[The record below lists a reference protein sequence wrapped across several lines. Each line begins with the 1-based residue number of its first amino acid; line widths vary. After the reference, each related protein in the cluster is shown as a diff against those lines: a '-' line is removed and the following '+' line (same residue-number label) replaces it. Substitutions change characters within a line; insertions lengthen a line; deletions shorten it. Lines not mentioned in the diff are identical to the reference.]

1 LREADTCEDSIVV
14 VASQNC
20 VKIVPVDFLI
30 LLVNLCS
37 FTCLDFGNGVLYL
50 SLGCRDLYFAPSLIG
65 RHGVLYF
72 SHSEVDVRCA
82 PTNQHGDIK
91 LRRFGVLWEWSFCI
105 SKILGTLY
113 LKG

>member
-20 VKIVPVDFLI
+20 VKIVSVDFLI

-50 SLGCRDLYFAPSLIG
+50 SLRCRDLYFAPSLIG

-82 PTNQHGDIK
+82 PTIQHSDIK
-91 LRRFGVLWEWSFCI
+91 LRRFGVLWNGLFASAKFWAH
-105 SKILGTLY
+105 
-113 LKG
+113 

>member
-1 LREADTCEDSIVV
+1 MREADTCEDSIVV

-50 SLGCRDLYFAPSLIG
+50 SLRCRDLYFAPSLIG

-72 SHSEVDVRCA
+72 SHSEVDAGCA
-82 PTNQHGDIK
+82 PTNQQ
-91 LRRFGVLWEWSFCI
+91 
-105 SKILGTLY
+105 
-113 LKG
+113 

>member
-1 LREADTCEDSIVV
+1 MREADTCEDSIVV

-20 VKIVPVDFLI
+20 VTIVPVDFLI

-50 SLGCRDLYFAPSLIG
+50 SLRCRDLYFAPSLIG

-72 SHSEVDVRCA
+72 SHSEVDVGCA
-82 PTNQHGDIK
+82 PTNQHSDIK
-91 LRRFGVLWEWSFCI
+91 LRRFGVLWDWSFCI